1 MFCSFFVCF
10 VVVVVFQRTLY
21 AIIGLPKDYPGAFDS
36 IQCYLMTIP
45 NNDRRQL
52 LVEFRRIDHCSAGS
66 ELPRATVL
74 PMRLS

>member
-36 IQCYLMTIP
+36 IQCYL
-45 NNDRRQL
+45 